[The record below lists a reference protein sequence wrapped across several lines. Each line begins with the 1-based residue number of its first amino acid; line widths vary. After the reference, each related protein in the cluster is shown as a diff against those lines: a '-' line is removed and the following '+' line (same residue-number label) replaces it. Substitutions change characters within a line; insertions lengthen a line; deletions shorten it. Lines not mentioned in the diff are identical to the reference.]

1 MFKNSFRAFSLL
13 VIFLFSFPIFSQTSG
28 NSSSQ
33 NNQIVDLAQDP
44 GAVSVSDSYNTY
56 SVPDDGGSVSTF
68 GLIVKMV
75 LVLAVVLGCVYLF
88 LRFVRRG
95 MGGTSD
101 TDDPFLRK
109 VSQVS
114 LAPGKSVQVVTI
126 LDHAYILGVADNSVN
141 LLGEIS
147 DKEIVDSMNLFA
159 DKNGNVKK
167 PMSFS
172 DVLDLL
178 VKKGPEKTS
187 GFSDFTKNAV
197 NNLKQQRDNFNSRGN

>member
-44 GAVSVSDSYNTY
+44 GAVSVSDSYNNY